1 MNITW
6 AILMLALGGVGVH
19 QEHHQTEVAAVL
31 QSASGIAL
39 QADQGTPRASGA
51 SPAPSGSA
59 SAPAASPSASAL
71 PGSPA
76 PSGSPLPDA
85 SAPAASPGAD
95 GAAVHTDPQPD
106 APKVKGI
113 YVTAYSAGGSR
124 MTTLLDLLDK
134 TELNSMVIDIK
145 DDAGYITY
153 KTENPELQQMGN
165 PQKFIG
171 NINELMARLEK
182 HNVYPIA
189 RIVVFKDTV
198 LAKKHPELSFVKSDG
213 SVWSNGGGDS
223 FVNPYNEKVWKYNVE
238 IAKEAVKLGFK
249 EIQFDYV
256 RFPEGFEKRADSLKY
271 TKSDKSRTEV
281 VSDFVQY
288 AKKELTPLGARVS
301 VDIFGY
307 AASVPAA
314 EGIGQD
320 FVKISKN
327 VDVISPMVY
336 PSHYSTGWFNVK
348 DPDKNPYATIKGS
361 MVDTHK
367 KLDPLGSYK
376 PLIRPWIQD
385 FTASWLGSGHYIKY
399 GKQQVQDQIRALK
412 EQNVDEFL
420 LWNAN
425 NRYTAGVQY

>member
-6 AILMLALGGVGVH
+6 ALLMMALGSVGV
-19 QEHHQTEVAAVL
+19 QHHSHEADVTATL
-31 QSASGIAL
+31 QSAMNTSITA
-39 QADQGTPRASGA
+39 QHS
-51 SPAPSGSA
+51 SN
-59 SAPAASPSASAL
+59 
-71 PGSPA
+71 
-76 PSGSPLPDA
+76 PDA
-85 SAPAASPGAD
+85 TQNTAGGNEATPDPGATPGAEASPGATD
-95 GAAVHTDPQPD
+95 TALLTDPQPD

-124 MTTLLDLLDK
+124 METLLNLLDK

-153 KTENPELQQMGN
+153 KTDNAELQQLGH
-165 PQKFIG
+165 PQPFIG
-171 NINELMARLEK
+171 DINKLMERLKK
-182 HNVYPIA
+182 HDVYPIA
-189 RIVVFKDTV
+189 RIVVFKDSV
-198 LAKKHPELSFVKSDG
+198 LAKKKPEMSFVTANG
-213 SVWSNGGGDS
+213 SVWTNKGGDS
-223 FVNPYNEKVWKYNVE
+223 FVNPYNQDVWKYNVD

-256 RFPEGFEKRADSLKY
+256 RFPEGFEKRADTLKY
-271 TKSDKSRTEV
+271 TKSDRPRVEII
-281 VSDFVQY
+281 SDFVKY
-288 AKKELTPLGARVS
+288 AKTELGPLGVRVS

-327 VDVISPMVY
+327 VDVISPMIY
-336 PSHYSTGWFNVK
+336 PSHYSTGWFDVK

-376 PLIRPWIQD
+376 PIIRPWIQD
-385 FTASWLGSGHYIKY
+385 FTASWLGSGHYVKY
-399 GKQQVQDQIRALK
+399 GKQQVEDQIRALK
-412 EQNVDEFL
+412 EKNVDEFL

-425 NRYTAGVQY
+425 NRYTSGVDYEK